1 MEFVKLR
8 KSITKIEIIPKSKRI
23 TLQIQGTGTDFLN
36 KLLETI
42 DNIEIDPKLF
52 TQNKIEYYKL
62 LPSLYN

>member
-23 TLQIQGTGTDFLN
+23 TLQIQRTGTDFLN

-42 DNIEIDPKLF
+42 DNMEIDPKLF

>member
-42 DNIEIDPKLF
+42 DKMEIDPKLF
-52 TQNKIEYYKL
+52 TENKIEYYKL

>member
-23 TLQIQGTGTDFLN
+23 TLQIQRTGTDFLN

-52 TQNKIEYYKL
+52 TENKIEYYKL

>member
-8 KSITKIEIIPKSKRI
+8 KSITKVEIIPKSKRI
-23 TLQIQGTGTDFLN
+23 TLQIQRTGTDFLN

>member
-8 KSITKIEIIPKSKRI
+8 KSITKIEIIPKPKRI
-23 TLQIQGTGTDFLN
+23 TLQIQRTGTDFLN

-42 DNIEIDPKLF
+42 DNIETDPKLF

>member
-23 TLQIQGTGTDFLN
+23 TLQIQRTGTDFLN

-42 DNIEIDPKLF
+42 DNIETDPKLF

>member
-8 KSITKIEIIPKSKRI
+8 KSITKVEIIPKSKRI
-23 TLQIQGTGTDFLN
+23 TLQIQRTGTDFLN

-42 DNIEIDPKLF
+42 DKMEIDPKLF

>member
-23 TLQIQGTGTDFLN
+23 TLQIQRTGTDFLN

>member
-8 KSITKIEIIPKSKRI
+8 KSITKVEIIPKSKRI
-23 TLQIQGTGTDFLN
+23 TLQIQRTGTDFLN

-42 DNIEIDPKLF
+42 DNMEIDPKLF
-52 TQNKIEYYKL
+52 TQNKIEDYKL

>member
-23 TLQIQGTGTDFLN
+23 TLQIQRTGTDFLN

-42 DNIEIDPKLF
+42 DKMEIDPKLF

>member
-8 KSITKIEIIPKSKRI
+8 KSITKVEIIPKSKRI
-23 TLQIQGTGTDFLN
+23 TLQIQRTGTDFLN

-42 DNIEIDPKLF
+42 DKMEIDPKLF
-52 TQNKIEYYKL
+52 TENKIEYYKL